1 MALLPE
7 DINQIN
13 QLIGQ
18 YFSANLQAVKLSTL
32 PLASTLE
39 GLHTMGVDASNN
51 SVRVSLQFV
60 KDATTQASDA
70 ADLADQKAAFAN
82 GKALLAIEAARAAND
97 AAAATKPLRFIWDET
112 RLGLKFE
119 GDPDFVYTDLKGA
132 TGNSLEFAWNG
143 TRLGVRV
150 EGQPA
155 YTEVELGGKDA
166 YQIALALDPTI
177 GTEEEWIQSLKQPA
191 LEAAAAADAAREA
204 IQADLAAK
212 AAHGY
217 DTEPQKTLKEVDDNL
232 VQLAGD
238 VTPKILNQI
247 ENGNFQ
253 DNSKWTL
260 MGGVT
265 LSASNNE
272 GTVTISARYY
282 GIRQTVDCVEGDK
295 VYWRATHKK
304 ASGGIKMGLRQP
316 AAPYAEAAYTI
327 NRVYNE
333 YVTISLVGTLTNM
346 TSPWALE
353 IREEDLTTNTI
364 YLRDIFVLNLTQSF
378 GAGNEPSKAEMDL
391 LIDLVGYFEGDSLS
405 RNDIMRWQL
414 KMIRQNRNAIIA
426 LGGTII

>member
-7 DINQIN
+7 DITQIN

-39 GLHTMGVDASNN
+39 GLHTMGVDATNN

-70 ADLADQKAAFAN
+70 ADFADQKAAFAN
-82 GKALLAIEAARAAND
+82 GKALLAIEAAEAANT

-191 LEAAAAADAAREA
+191 LDAAEAADAARLA
-204 IQADLAAK
+204 IQSDLAAK
-212 AAHGY
+212 SGESEEEVIASVINAMKSEIAA
-217 DTEPQKTLKEVDDNL
+217 LKELIAISEFSKIQVCVIDIQEDIKLKGSPLIYVRTTPPAFAPDQVPQFYVDIT
-232 VQLAGD
+232 A
-238 VTPKILNQI
+238 
-247 ENGNFQ
+247 
-253 DNSKWTL
+253 
-260 MGGVT
+260 
-265 LSASNNE
+265 
-272 GTVTISARYY
+272 
-282 GIRQTVDCVEGDK
+282 
-295 VYWRATHKK
+295 KK
-304 ASGGIKMGLRQP
+304 LYTASGT
-316 AAPYAEAAYTI
+316 A
-327 NRVYNE
+327 N
-333 YVTISLVGTLTNM
+333 
-346 TSPWALE
+346 
-353 IREEDLTTNTI
+353 
-364 YLRDIFVLNLTQSF
+364 
-378 GAGNEPSKAEMDL
+378 AGNW
-391 LIDLVGYFEGDSLS
+391 F
-405 RNDIMRWQL
+405 
-414 KMIRQNRNAIIA
+414 
-426 LGGTII
+426 